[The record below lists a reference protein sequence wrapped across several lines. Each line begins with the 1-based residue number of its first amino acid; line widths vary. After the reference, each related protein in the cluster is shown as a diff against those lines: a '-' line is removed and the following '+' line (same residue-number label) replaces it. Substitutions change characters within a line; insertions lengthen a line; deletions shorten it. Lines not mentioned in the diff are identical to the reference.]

1 MITRTMV
8 GAMAGI
14 LLVGMAA
21 AKADVVS
28 DWNTVMLTAVN
39 GQNPPAQAR
48 YAAITHLAVFEAVNA
63 ITGDYKPYLGTVK
76 ASRGASAE
84 AAVVAAAY
92 RVLAT
97 YFPASL
103 TTFDAA
109 RTSSLGSIPNGW
121 SKDAGI
127 AVGEAA
133 ANAMISLRADDGS
146 SPPEFYAP
154 PSTDPGQW
162 QVTPSCPAAGGTLLQ
177 WRNVTPFG
185 IERADQFRSEPP
197 PALTSG
203 KYARA
208 FNEVKAVGAV
218 GSTERPQDRSNVAL
232 LYAALTAPVV
242 WNIVTSQVIAA
253 EHASLS
259 ERARAFALVNMAVS
273 DGAVAVFDTK
283 YHYVFWRP
291 ETAIHFADIDA
302 NPRTDADSSYVPF
315 ITTPCFPSYPSAH
328 GTLSNA
334 AREVL
339 DRLYGDRHRSI
350 TISSPALGI
359 TLSYH
364 TLREITDDIA
374 DARIYGGIHYRFDQE
389 EGAEQGRRVG
399 EYIYR
404 HELTAKSHRTP
415 SCQADQDSPQPL
427 RGRQSDGSDPD

>member
-1 MITRTMV
+1 MMTRTMV
-8 GAMAGI
+8 TGMVGVLLFGAAT
-14 LLVGMAA
+14 
-21 AKADVVS
+21 AKADPVS
-28 DWNTVMLTAVN
+28 DWNAVMLTTVS
-39 GQNPPAQAR
+39 GQSPFAQAR

-63 ITGDYKPYLGTVK
+63 ITGDYKPYLGTVT
-76 ASRGASAE
+76 ASPGASTQ
-84 AAVVAAAY
+84 AAAVAAAY

-103 TTFDAA
+103 PALDAA
-109 RTSSLGSIPNGW
+109 RASSLGSIPNG
-121 SKDAGI
+121 SAKDAGI

-133 ANAMISLRADDGS
+133 ANAMITLRADDGS
-146 SPPEFYAP
+146 APPEFYVP
-154 PSTDPGQW
+154 PSFNPGQW

-185 IERADQFRSEPP
+185 LARADQFRSEPP
-197 PALTSG
+197 PALTSSR
-203 KYARA
+203 YARA
-208 FNEVKAVGAV
+208 FNEVKTVGAV
-218 GSTERPQDRSNVAL
+218 NSTERPPDRSDVAL
-232 LYAALTAPVV
+232 LYAAIAAPAV
-242 WNIVTSQVIAA
+242 WNIVTSQIVAD

-259 ERARAFALVNMAVS
+259 EQARVFALVNMAMS
-273 DGAVAVFDTK
+273 DAGVAVFDTK

-291 ETAIHFADIDA
+291 ETAIHFADVDG
-302 NPRTDADSSYVPF
+302 NPRTDADPSFVPF

-350 TISSPALGI
+350 TISSPTLGI
-359 TLSYH
+359 TLSYR

-374 DARIYGGIHYRFDQE
+374 DARVYGGIHFRFDQD

-404 HELTAKSHRTP
+404 HYIGPRSN
-415 SCQADQDSPQPL
+415 DFD
-427 RGRQSDGSDPD
+427 GRRH